1 MVGICFLNQSC
12 SNATPTLHDIQSP
25 WALDLEALGWN
36 PKSTF
41 YLLSILREDTCFS
54 EPVSLLVRKKV
65 SWPLPEL
72 IMSLQ
77 QDLVWVQFIIL
88 ALSMEQ
94 AMLAWATWSCPSSK
108 WVFWQSRQL
117 GSTLSYYIPKWQN
130 ILPLRLQRILAPAK
144 TLSTEDSI
152 MDTNY
157 IQIYIIW
164 VQKVCLHF
172 QYTVKYGIAYISPG
186 EGNGNP
192 LQYSC
197 LENSMDGRPW

>member
-1 MVGICFLNQSC
+1 MVGVCFLDQSC

-36 PKSTF
+36 PKSTS
-41 YLLSILREDTCFS
+41 YLLSILREGSYFS

-77 QDLVWVQFIIL
+77 QDLVWAQFIIL

-108 WVFWQSRQL
+108 WVFWQTRQL
-117 GSTLSYYIPKWQN
+117 GSTFSYYIHKWHN
-130 ILPLRLQRILAPAK
+130 MTLPLLIKDSCSSQNTQHWRFNNGYKLHSDLYN
-144 TLSTEDSI
+144 LST
-152 MDTNY
+152 
-157 IQIYIIW
+157 
-164 VQKVCLHF
+164 K
-172 QYTVKYGIAYISPG
+172 
-186 EGNGNP
+186 
-192 LQYSC
+192 
-197 LENSMDGRPW
+197 SMLKFSVHC